1 MGSLAI
7 YTSQPTSAR
16 NASDMNL
23 PIAALA
29 ELNDVDYLVEVLQ
42 PEDNVSE
49 EEIAKGLATRAEAL
63 GIAIRPH
70 TPLEHSNIGAGSD
83 TTAASTHVRNTSAGS
98 NETTDTALTTP
109 SSPTTACPES
119 LDQANLSTSPRAR
132 PRCLTFSQYDKYLA
146 QVEPNLNQPRF
157 IKQTIPMTD
166 TTASI
171 FSVSTRKSVV
181 SIKNGIK
188 AKVRW
193 KKRASVSNAMM
204 YVFLAYLILDS
215 PSSS

>member
-7 YTSQPTSAR
+7 YPSQPTSAH

-23 PIAALA
+23 PVAALA
-29 ELNDVDYLVEVLQ
+29 ELNDIDYLVEVLQ
-42 PEDNVSE
+42 PEDRMSE
-49 EEIAKGLATRAEAL
+49 EEIARDLATRAEAL
-63 GIAIRPH
+63 GIPTRPH
-70 TPLEHSNIGAGSD
+70 TPIEHSNIGAGSD
-83 TTAASTHVRNTSAGS
+83 TTAASTHIRNTSAGS
-98 NETTDTALTTP
+98 NETIDTALTTP

-119 LDQANLSTSPRAR
+119 PDQANPSMSPRTR

-146 QVEPNLNQPRF
+146 QVEPNLNQPKF
-157 IKQTIPMTD
+157 LKQTTPMTD

-193 KKRASVSNAMM
+193 KKNRASISTTIM
-204 YVFLAYLILDS
+204 YAFLV
-215 PSSS
+215 